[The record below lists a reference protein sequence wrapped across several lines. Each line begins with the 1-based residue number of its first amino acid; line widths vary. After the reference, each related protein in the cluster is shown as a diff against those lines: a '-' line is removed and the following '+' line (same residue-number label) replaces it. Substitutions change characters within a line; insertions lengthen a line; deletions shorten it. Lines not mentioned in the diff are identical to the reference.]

1 MRFPKISKKID
12 TFQSDSSPN
21 YVSGTWKS
29 NFFFPKKLKNF
40 LFVVH
45 ISKKKGSISTVF
57 LPVFVVVYL
66 FVAALRLRCHLVF
79 VAILIVTVVVVFRIV
94 SSSP

>member
-1 MRFPKISKKID
+1 MSLERA
-12 TFQSDSSPN
+12 SPI
-21 YVSGTWKS
+21 
-29 NFFFPKKLKNF
+29 FFPKKLKNF

-57 LPVFVVVYL
+57 LTVFVVVYV